1 MQATAPT
8 AAAATAMYAPPF
20 ARVED
25 RKKRTSESENNDVN
39 FQREGKR
46 LLSLQHRL
54 LLAKVLE
61 DNRVLGR
68 RRVESFKLG
77 RSLEEVAH
85 VFNTYCANINQ
96 ASVDAGLDAWRGVDC
111 AQFVRNVGLP
121 QYDLT
126 FERNLSGAKLQW
138 LQMSQMAQLGV
149 ASFAHQKEVMKAVR
163 PIDLHIAPNI
173 SPHMSRRRS

>member
-1 MQATAPT
+1 M
-8 AAAATAMYAPPF
+8 
-20 ARVED
+20 
-25 RKKRTSESENNDVN
+25 
-39 FQREGKR
+39 QREGKR

>member
-1 MQATAPT
+1 MARR
-8 AAAATAMYAPPF
+8 AAA
-20 ARVED
+20 
-25 RKKRTSESENNDVN
+25 
-39 FQREGKR
+39 
-46 LLSLQHRL
+46 

-163 PIDLHIAPNI
+163 PTSPHSSPHLPVSPYVSEVMKAVRPI
-173 SPHMSRRRS
+173 SPHISIYPHTRPQPKA